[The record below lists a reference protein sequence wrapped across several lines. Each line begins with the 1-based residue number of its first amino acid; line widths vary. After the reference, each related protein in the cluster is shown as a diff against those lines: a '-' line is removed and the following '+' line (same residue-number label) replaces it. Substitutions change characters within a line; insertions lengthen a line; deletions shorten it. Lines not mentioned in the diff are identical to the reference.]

1 MTSYL
6 KHKVKQCDE
15 LSIHLGRVFLIT
27 ILVVLVKIVLGVVH
41 LLRIHEVCPECVLLV
56 LDVDILELELGLT
69 VLQFI
74 CNFVDPF
81 LREFG
86 EVCRH
91 VIRSSF
97 RGDRHRRDSDL
108 EMVTDNVNVF
118 DKPCPIL
125 FISQSTTVV
134 LESLPVLNLSI
145 EWCETLRSPN
155 VKQHKDMGCRVLT
168 TEMIT
173 LPGV

>member
-41 LLRIHEVCPECVLLV
+41 LLRIHEVCPECVVLV
-56 LDVDILELELGLT
+56 LDVDILELELVLT

-97 RGDRHRRDSDL
+97 RGDRHHRDSDL

-118 DKPCPIL
+118 EDVNVIR
-125 FISQSTTVV
+125 
-134 LESLPVLNLSI
+134 LNLSI

-173 LPGV
+173 LSGV